1 MIRKIGIL
9 TSGGDSPGM
18 NAAVVSVAR
27 CAAMNGIQL
36 MGIKRG
42 YNGLLGLSKNP
53 EDDICALDL
62 ETVLDIA
69 DQRGTFLRTARCVEF
84 KQPEVRRQA
93 AENLRQLGIDALVVI
108 GGDGSFTGAM
118 YLCELGIPCV
128 GIPGTID
135 NDLGYTE
142 ATLGYDTAVNVC
154 VEAVRSIRA
163 TSRSHDRPHVVQV
176 MGRNCGDI
184 AMKTA
189 MATGAE
195 MLIVPEVEWD
205 VDEVAARLNCLI
217 EQGNTRATLVI
228 SEHCWDNMKPF
239 DWRKFLNDNGKTVYP
254 GEPISAEYLA
264 SILKRKCGGAE
275 VRSTV
280 IGYTQRG
287 AQPTAQDS
295 AFAFEAGHQAVQL
308 LNRGIANQAIGI
320 RHGRVFNMPIIDAL
334 SMKKTFDRE
343 MYNLINK
350 L

>member
-1 MIRKIGIL
+1 M
-9 TSGGDSPGM
+9 
-18 NAAVVSVAR
+18 
-27 CAAMNGIQL
+27 
-36 MGIKRG
+36 
-42 YNGLLGLSKNP
+42 
-53 EDDICALDL
+53 
-62 ETVLDIA
+62 
-69 DQRGTFLRTARCVEF
+69 
-84 KQPEVRRQA
+84 
-93 AENLRQLGIDALVVI
+93 
-108 GGDGSFTGAM
+108 
-118 YLCELGIPCV
+118 
-128 GIPGTID
+128 
-135 NDLGYTE
+135 
-142 ATLGYDTAVNVC
+142 TLGYDTAVNVC

-189 MATGAE
+189 IATGAE
-195 MLIVPEVEWD
+195 MLVVPEMEWD
-205 VDEVAARLNCLI
+205 VDEVAARLNHLI

-264 SILKRKCGGAE
+264 SILKRKCNGAE

-295 AFAFEAGHQAVQL
+295 AFAFEAGYLAVQL

-320 RHGRVFNMPIIDAL
+320 RHGRVFNMPIADAL
-334 SMKKTFDRE
+334 CMKKNFDRE
-343 MYNLINK
+343 LYELINK

>member
-254 GEPISAEYLA
+254 GEPISTEYLA

>member
-334 SMKKTFDRE
+334 SMKKNFDRE

>member
-93 AENLRQLGIDALVVI
+93 TENLRQLGIDALVVI

>member
-205 VDEVAARLNCLI
+205 VDEVAARLNRLI

-228 SEHCWDNMKPF
+228 SAHCWDNLKPF

>member
-217 EQGNTRATLVI
+217 EQGITRATLVI

>member
-189 MATGAE
+189 IATGAE
-195 MLIVPEVEWD
+195 MLVVPEMEWD
-205 VDEVAARLNCLI
+205 VDEVAARLNHLI

-228 SEHCWDNMKPF
+228 SEYCWDNMKPF

-264 SILKRKCGGAE
+264 SILKRKCNGAE

-295 AFAFEAGHQAVQL
+295 AFAFEAGYLAVQL

-320 RHGRVFNMPIIDAL
+320 RHGRVFNMPIADAL
-334 SMKKTFDRE
+334 CMKKNFDRE
-343 MYNLINK
+343 LYELINK

>member
-195 MLIVPEVEWD
+195 MLVVPEVEWD

-217 EQGNTRATLVI
+217 EQGNPRATLVI

>member
-69 DQRGTFLRTARCVEF
+69 DQRGTFLRTARCLEF

>member
-1 MIRKIGIL
+1 MAGIKCIGIL
-9 TSGGDSPGM
+9 TSGGDAPGM
-18 NAAVVSVAR
+18 NAAIRAVTRSAIYNGFAVKGIMRGYKGLVFNEIVSFKSQSVS
-27 CAAMNGIQL
+27 NIIQL
-36 MGIKRG
+36 G
-42 YNGLLGLSKNP
+42 
-53 EDDICALDL
+53 
-62 ETVLDIA
+62 
-69 DQRGTFLRTARCVEF
+69 GTILKTARSQEF
-84 KQPEVRRQA
+84 TTTEGRKA
-93 AENLRQLGIDALVVI
+93 AYDNMVAAGIDALVVI

-205 VDEVAARLNCLI
+205 VDEVAARLNHLI

>member
-189 MATGAE
+189 IATGAE
-195 MLIVPEVEWD
+195 MLVVPEMEWD
-205 VDEVAARLNCLI
+205 VDEVAARLNRLI

-264 SILKRKCGGAE
+264 SILKRKCNGAE

-295 AFAFEAGHQAVQL
+295 AFAFEAGYLAVQL

-320 RHGRVFNMPIIDAL
+320 RHGRVFNMPIADAL
-334 SMKKTFDRE
+334 SMKKNFDRE
-343 MYNLINK
+343 LYELINK